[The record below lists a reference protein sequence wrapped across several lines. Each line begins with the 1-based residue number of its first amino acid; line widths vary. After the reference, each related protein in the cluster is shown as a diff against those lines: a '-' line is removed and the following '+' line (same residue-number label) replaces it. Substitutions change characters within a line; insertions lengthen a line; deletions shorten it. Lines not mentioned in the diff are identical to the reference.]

1 MKQTNNYGCFY
12 PFKFPF
18 FTFSITWKLR
28 WEIASYE
35 AFWRLFHLFFVAVN
49 LQEGEK
55 CIKISTKS

>member
-1 MKQTNNYGCFY
+1 MVVFL
-12 PFKFPF
+12 PFRFPF

-28 WEIASYE
+28 LEIASYE
-35 AFWRLFHLFFVAVN
+35 ASWRLFHLFFAAVN